1 MNQGN
6 SNIILIGNP
15 MLDIT
20 FNDLFGPNGSIID
33 NYGPKERLLSFLQE
47 IYPDDNINFVEFLE
61 IPIYSFP
68 VVCKYFVGQIKEP
81 YYLAIQIYKLPY
93 FMEEFLLKAANYL
106 LRRPGNNLQSNELPN
121 TRILSILLY
130 EIDSTIFQYLSQAF
144 SPNYIQLKFIQLP
157 KIIEEGTNKKW
168 LQILS
173 AGATPKDLVLIDAS
187 KFNEE
192 VYQSALK
199 ILESYSSDEN
209 YPKLQDCLIATSKF
223 EAELN
228 ALYDEGRNQ
237 VLNEMKIKMNH
248 NLIRNV
254 LNLAG
259 RFPIEKISEML
270 TVDITV
276 VNFIVLTHLF
286 WDQYLKKQHPTDQNL
301 EEEIEKFFG
310 FQSE

>member
-1 MNQGN
+1 MSIFCHQFD
-6 SNIILIGNP
+6 S
-15 MLDIT
+15 
-20 FNDLFGPNGSIID
+20 DL
-33 NYGPKERLLSFLQE
+33 
-47 IYPDDNINFVEFLE
+47 
-61 IPIYSFP
+61 
-68 VVCKYFVGQIKEP
+68 EP
-81 YYLAIQIYKLPY
+81 YY
-93 FMEEFLLKAANYL
+93 N
-106 LRRPGNNLQSNELPN
+106 
-121 TRILSILLY
+121 
-130 EIDSTIFQYLSQAF
+130 F
-144 SPNYIQLKFIQLP
+144 SKFIKSDCITFTFIQLP

-237 VLNEMKIKMNH
+237 VLNEMTINMNH
-248 NLIRNV
+248 NLIKNV

-259 RFPIEKISEML
+259 RFPLEEIPKML
-270 TVDITV
+270 SVDIDV
-276 VNFIVLTHLF
+276 VNFIVSTALF
-286 WDQYLKKQHPTDQNL
+286 WDQYLQKNYPTDDNL
-301 EEEIEKFFG
+301 EEEIQNFFKFANF
-310 FQSE
+310 SE